1 MKNDH
6 QPLDSQGRM
15 PLQELIGNTLRW
27 GVTIACTIAAI
38 GGIIYLCRHGNEPLP
53 DYTVFDYST
62 AKSETDY
69 TTLSGI
75 WQGVTTGHGRS
86 FIQLGVLALILTPIT
101 RVVLSLFDFL
111 QERDWLYSA
120 ITAVVL
126 AVIISN
132 SIGGM

>member
-1 MKNDH
+1 MKHD
-6 QPLDSQGRM
+6 
-15 PLQELIGNTLRW
+15 LQQIIGNTLRW

-38 GGIIYLCRHGNEPLP
+38 GGVIYLSRHGGEALP
-53 DYTVFDYST
+53 DYTTFDP
-62 AKSETDY
+62 AAAAGQTDY

-75 WQGVTTGHGRS
+75 WEGVITGHGRS

-120 ITAVVL
+120 ITAIVL

>member
-1 MKNDH
+1 MKHD
-6 QPLDSQGRM
+6 
-15 PLQELIGNTLRW
+15 LQQLIGNTLRW

-38 GGIIYLCRHGNEPLP
+38 GGVIYLSRHGGP
-53 DYTVFDYST
+53 DYTPFDPAT
-62 AKSETDY
+62 AAGQTDY

-75 WQGVTTGHGRS
+75 WEGVITGHGRS

-132 SIGGM
+132 SIGGF

>member
-1 MKNDH
+1 
-6 QPLDSQGRM
+6 M
-15 PLQELIGNTLRW
+15 PRDLQQLIGNTLRW

-38 GGIIYLCRHGNEPLP
+38 GGVIYLSRHGGEVLP
-53 DYTVFDYST
+53 DYTTFDPD
-62 AKSETDY
+62 AAAGQTDY

-75 WQGVTTGHGRS
+75 WEGVITGHGRS

-111 QERDWLYSA
+111 QERDWLYAA
-120 ITAVVL
+120 ITSVVL

>member
-1 MKNDH
+1 MKHD
-6 QPLDSQGRM
+6 
-15 PLQELIGNTLRW
+15 LQQIIGNTLRW

-38 GGIIYLCRHGNEPLP
+38 GGIIYLSRHGGEALP
-53 DYTVFDYST
+53 DYTVFDPDT
-62 AKSETDY
+62 AAGQTDY
-69 TTLSGI
+69 TTLDGI
-75 WQGVTTGHGRS
+75 WAGVLGGSGRS

-132 SIGGM
+132 SIGGF